1 MCIHLCT
8 FEIII
13 IVPSRLLKYPMFLI
27 SPLDARVQGFYE
39 ALIKHVHQM
48 VIEHEGISDDLKEW
62 VLTQALSS
70 KELQNRG
77 TFQHVLSQKMDDVIE
92 PKFAEILAFIDTN
105 HNLDLISGQ
114 CSAVSRLWI
123 SFFSNPHICHFSYE
137 ELAAKSRQ
145 RIPAAEEFR
154 CQFPFSWLVRQS
166 VEEAWSTAKNTAG
179 KLHDFQISLFFK
191 F

>member
-1 MCIHLCT
+1 
-8 FEIII
+8 
-13 IVPSRLLKYPMFLI
+13 
-27 SPLDARVQGFYE
+27 
-39 ALIKHVHQM
+39 M
-48 VIEHEGISDDLKEW
+48 VVDHEGISDDLKEW

-114 CSAVSRLWI
+114 HSAVSRLWI

-145 RIPAAEEFR
+145 HILAEEEFR

-179 KLHDFQISLFFK
+179 KCMVFK
-191 F
+191 SHYFSNFDH